1 MYSIKRFYNQ
11 NRRNIWL
18 VIIII
23 AFLFIIFRLIN
34 TFYSNSR
41 RIEREALQ
49 NNVNNTN
56 DISEENNNIIISNSS
71 ATGET
76 ISNSSLKTDTDVITE
91 FLENCNNGNVEEAY
105 NMLTDECKE
114 EMFSTVEDFRT
125 FYYGNIFNGNKV
137 TFEIENWVN
146 DIYKVD
152 IVPDMLSTGKV
163 NNTVM
168 QDYITVD
175 NYTGEYKLNI
185 NNYISRRD
193 INKSQEKDNVKITV
207 NYRDTYME
215 YEEYNLTI
223 ENNGET
229 SIVLDDLTNL
239 ESMYIEDQNEMHYTA
254 YTHEI
259 TKDMLEIPSGTS
271 KTIEI
276 KYYSRFSST
285 KNIRRMVFSRFN
297 NGQYNSN
304 EQDSISEFSINM

>member
-1 MYSIKRFYNQ
+1 MYKIKRFYNQ

-125 FYYGNIFNGNKV
+125 FYYGNIFNGSKV

-276 KYYSRFSST
+276 KYYSRFSSSR
-285 KNIRRMVFSRFN
+285 NIEKLVFSN
-297 NGQYNSN
+297 VNMGKYNV
-304 EQDSISEFSINM
+304 EEEFKINI

>member
-125 FYYGNIFNGNKV
+125 FYYGNIFNGSKV

-223 ENNGET
+223 ENNGEK

-276 KYYSRFSST
+276 KYYSRFSSSR
-285 KNIRRMVFSRFN
+285 NIEKLVFSN
-297 NGQYNSN
+297 VNMGKYNV
-304 EQDSISEFSINM
+304 EEEFKINI

>member
-41 RIEREALQ
+41 SIEREALQ

-125 FYYGNIFNGNKV
+125 FYYGNIFNGSKV

-276 KYYSRFSST
+276 KYYSRFSSSR
-285 KNIRRMVFSRFN
+285 NIEKLVFSN
-297 NGQYNSN
+297 VNMGKYNV
-304 EQDSISEFSINM
+304 EEEFKINI

>member
-1 MYSIKRFYNQ
+1 MYSIKRFYDQ

-41 RIEREALQ
+41 KMDRAILQ
-49 NNVNNTN
+49 SNANNTN
-56 DISEENNNIIISNSS
+56 EISDENNNIIISNTS
-71 ATGET
+71 AIGDT

-105 NMLTDECKE
+105 NMLTDECRE

-125 FYYGNIFNGNKV
+125 FYYGNIFNGSKV

-146 DIYKVD
+146 NIYKVD

-276 KYYSRFSST
+276 KYYSRFSSSR
-285 KNIRRMVFSRFN
+285 NIERLVFSN
-297 NGQYNSN
+297 VNMGKYNV
-304 EQDSISEFSINM
+304 EEEFRINI

>member
-56 DISEENNNIIISNSS
+56 DISEENNNISISNSS

-125 FYYGNIFNGNKV
+125 FYYGNIFNGSKV

-276 KYYSRFSST
+276 KYYSRFSSSR
-285 KNIRRMVFSRFN
+285 NIEKLVFSN
-297 NGQYNSN
+297 VNMGKYNV
-304 EQDSISEFSINM
+304 EEEFKINI

>member
-125 FYYGNIFNGNKV
+125 FYYGNIFNGSKV

-276 KYYSRFSST
+276 KYYSRFSSSR
-285 KNIRRMVFSRFN
+285 NIEKLVFSN
-297 NGQYNSN
+297 VNMGKYNV
-304 EQDSISEFSINM
+304 EEEFKINI

>member
-56 DISEENNNIIISNSS
+56 AISEENNNIIISNSS

-125 FYYGNIFNGNKV
+125 FYYGNIFNGSKV

-276 KYYSRFSST
+276 KYYSRFSSSR
-285 KNIRRMVFSRFN
+285 NIEKLVFSN
-297 NGQYNSN
+297 VNMGKYNV
-304 EQDSISEFSINM
+304 EEEFKINI

>member
-1 MYSIKRFYNQ
+1 MDSIKRVYNQ

-125 FYYGNIFNGNKV
+125 FYYGNIFNGSKV

-276 KYYSRFSST
+276 KYYSRFSSSR
-285 KNIRRMVFSRFN
+285 NIEKLVFSN
-297 NGQYNSN
+297 VNMGKYNV
-304 EQDSISEFSINM
+304 EEEFKINI

>member
-105 NMLTDECKE
+105 NMLTDECRE

-125 FYYGNIFNGNKV
+125 FYYGNIFNGSKV

-229 SIVLDDLTNL
+229 SIVLDDLTDL

-276 KYYSRFSST
+276 KYYSRFSSSR
-285 KNIRRMVFSRFN
+285 NIEKLVFSN
-297 NGQYNSN
+297 VNMGKYNV
-304 EQDSISEFSINM
+304 EEEFKINI

>member
-1 MYSIKRFYNQ
+1 MYSIKRFYDQ

-41 RIEREALQ
+41 KMDRAILQ
-49 NNVNNTN
+49 SNANNTN
-56 DISEENNNIIISNSS
+56 EISDENNNIIISNTS
-71 ATGET
+71 AIGDT

-105 NMLTDECKE
+105 NMLTDECRE

-125 FYYGNIFNGNKV
+125 FYYGNIFNGSKV

-146 DIYKVD
+146 NIYKVD

-175 NYTGEYKLNI
+175 NYTGEYKLNV

-239 ESMYIEDQNEMHYTA
+239 ESMYIEDQNEMHYTS

-276 KYYSRFSST
+276 KYYSRFSSSR
-285 KNIRRMVFSRFN
+285 NIERLVFSN
-297 NGQYNSN
+297 VNMGKYNV
-304 EQDSISEFSINM
+304 EEEFRINI

>member
-276 KYYSRFSST
+276 KYYSRFSSSR
-285 KNIRRMVFSRFN
+285 NIEKLVFSN
-297 NGQYNSN
+297 VNMGKYNV
-304 EQDSISEFSINM
+304 EEEFKINI

>member
-146 DIYKVD
+146 YIYKVD

-207 NYRDTYME
+207 NNRDME

-276 KYYSRFSST
+276 KYYSRFSSSR
-285 KNIRRMVFSRFN
+285 NIEKLVFSN
-297 NGQYNSN
+297 VNMGKYNV
-304 EQDSISEFSINM
+304 EEEFKINI